1 MKTIDLTESYIR
13 HVLGDNDLAAYE
25 QEMPELFRH
34 YFTFWGERKSFRP
47 MLKDAAAVQEKRDL
61 VQSRFLE
68 IERRLQSAGLNTSG
82 FTTVLLVGQQCTN
95 GHAFRQEDRFIVWL
109 PIEAYNTTQEVDIFI
124 THEIVHALHYTAVPD
139 FYFTTKQEKDN
150 TLRQLVTEG
159 IATYVSETAW
169 GVDEATALWANSIPV
184 DARQHWMAQCAGRLK
199 ELCWFSLA
207 HINESSA
214 GFFQANNPSDIFS
227 YRAGYYVGLQIIKQ
241 AVRQMQLTPSQLLQ
255 ISKTK
260 WKEFVLQ
267 GLQRCA

>member
-1 MKTIDLTESYIR
+1 MKIIDLTDNYTQR
-13 HVLGDNDLAAYE
+13 VLQEGNLVAYE

-47 MLKDAAAVQEKRDL
+47 VLKDRGAVQEKRDL
-61 VQSRFLE
+61 VQSRFFE
-68 IERRLQSAGLNTSG
+68 IERQLEQNAFDVSDLTIML
-82 FTTVLLVGQQCTN
+82 FVGQGSTN

-109 PIEAYNTTQEVDIFI
+109 PVEAYDTAQEVDIFI
-124 THEIVHALHYTAVPD
+124 THEIAHALHYTAVPD

-169 GVDEATALWANSIPV
+169 GVDEATALWADSIPV

-214 GFFQANNPSDIFS
+214 GFFQANNPSDIFN

-255 ISKTK
+255 VSKSK
-260 WKEFVLQ
+260 LEKSALQ
-267 GLQRCA
+267 ELQRCV